1 MTKKVLITGGSRGIG
16 RSLVHT
22 FHAAGYEVVFTY
34 RSGEAEARNIV
45 SHLSYESSHSIP
57 PECIYLDLADYTSLK
72 TCADKHNDT
81 DILILNAGLGSKTV
95 ENVADTDYE
104 QDRLLLQTNALGSL
118 TLCKLCLPVM
128 EKRGSGKIVLISSV
142 GGGINTFP
150 SFRVAEQMSKAA
162 LKYLGQQLSA
172 QYINSGIDTFTV
184 CPGATDTEMFQRST
198 LNTLSQKQRDHFVN
212 SLPGERLIS
221 PDEIAQLCFYL
232 CQPEAQLLRG
242 SILDASLG
250 LGSWPAAL
258 KKEQV

>member
-34 RSGEAEARNIV
+34 RSGEAEAQAIA
-45 SHLSYESSHSIP
+45 SQLSDTPSNSIP

-72 TCADKHNDT
+72 ACADKHDNT

-95 ENVADTDYE
+95 ESVTNTEYE
-104 QDRLLLQTNALGSL
+104 QDRLLLQANALGSL
-118 TLCKLCLPVM
+118 TLCKLCLPTM
-128 EKRGSGKIVLISSV
+128 EKRHSGKIILVSSV

-150 SFRVAEQMSKAA
+150 DFRVAEQMGKAA
-162 LKYLGQQLSA
+162 LVYLGRQLSA
-172 QYINSGIDTFTV
+172 QFINTGIDIFTV
-184 CPGATDTEMFQRST
+184 CPGATNTGMFQRST
-198 LNTLSQKQRDHFVN
+198 LDNLAPEQRDHLVS
-212 SLPGERLIS
+212 SLPGGRLIS

-242 SILDASLG
+242 AILDASLG